1 MQKLILTLK
10 HLFQE
15 SAVAPNAKA
24 RVEGIVTEVKSA
36 MGVAVCSLYLVNEK
50 GLLTLAATEGLNPAS
65 VGKIQLPIG
74 QGLVGRIAE
83 TKHPLNIIS
92 ASEDPHFVY
101 FPDSGEEIYEAFLGA
116 PVVHAGELVGV
127 LVVEQK
133 ERRKFSEEEESFLV
147 TVAAQLGSTNPAE
160 FQSEAEAVPLAG
172 AAAGS
177 ATRRVRGIAGAPGVG
192 IGNALLLSDTMDL
205 MTVSD
210 AATDDVEGEI
220 RQFRDAVKATLREFY
235 ESQKKIA
242 ESVSSD
248 VADIFT
254 VYEMLLQGP
263 DLTSAVESHIKSG
276 KSAATALR
284 IAVSHFASRFEEME
298 DEYFQARGE
307 DIRNLGN
314 RVYARLHHVTAPTIK
329 DGEKVVLIGALV
341 SISDIAEYPV
351 EQLAGLVS
359 RDGSSLSHT
368 AVLAKALGLPAVMGI
383 GHVGDIPQ
391 GEVVIVDGYQG
402 QIFLRP
408 APSVLDEFRRLI
420 SNESSLANELSKLK
434 EFPAETTDGHRV
446 QLFANTGLLAD
457 ITPGLTHGAE
467 GIGLYRTEIPF
478 IVHGSFPSEDEQ
490 VAVYRSVLNAYAEMP
505 VYMRTLDVGGD
516 KPLPY
521 FPFEEEN
528 PALGWRG
535 VRFTLDNSVIFMTQ
549 IRAMIRAAGNRPN
562 LSIILPMVGS
572 VYELEAFSELLESAI
587 EQLVEEGFPVCRPRI
602 GIMAEVPAS
611 IAILPFLAGKIDFVS
626 IGSNDLTQY
635 LLAVDRN
642 NSRVANLFDHIHPA
656 VLQAV
661 EEILVRSRAIGVP
674 VSVCGEMAADPC
686 AALLLLGLGI
696 ENLSMSAF
704 SIPRI
709 KWLIRSVSS
718 EESRDQL
725 AIAKRCPYPEKI
737 REQVTDFLVSKGL
750 SRLFEPAQGLAEAKV
765 SQNSVNG

>member
-1 MQKLILTLK
+1 MHNLIHTLK

-15 SAVAPNAKA
+15 LAVAPNAKA
-24 RVEGIVTEVKSA
+24 RVEGIVSQVKSA
-36 MGVAVCSLYLVNEK
+36 MEVAVCSLYLVNEQ
-50 GLLTLAATEGLNPAS
+50 GLLTLVATEGLNPQS

-83 TKHPLNIIS
+83 TKHPLNVIS
-92 ASEDPHFVY
+92 ASHDPHFVY
-101 FPDSGEEIYEAFLGA
+101 FPESGEEIYEAFMGA
-116 PVVHAGELVGV
+116 PVVHSGELVGV

-133 ERRKFSEEEESFLV
+133 ERRKFTEEEESFLV
-147 TVAAQLGSTNPAE
+147 TVAAQLGATNPTEYQA
-160 FQSEAEAVPLAG
+160 EAEAVPQIG
-172 AAAGS
+172 ITPGHG
-177 ATRRVRGIAGAPGVG
+177 TRRVRGIAGAPGVG

-210 AATDDVEGEI
+210 AATADIEGEI
-220 RQFRDAVKATLREFY
+220 KLFRVAVAATLQEFS

-263 DLTSAVESHIKSG
+263 DLTSTVEAHIKAG
-276 KSAATALR
+276 KNAPTALR
-284 IAVSHFASRFEEME
+284 ITVSHFSSRFEEME

-314 RVYARLHHVTAPTIK
+314 RVYARLRNVTAPTIK
-329 DGEKVVLIGALV
+329 EGEKVVLVGGLV

-351 EQLAGLVS
+351 EQLAGIVS

-368 AVLAKALGLPAVMGI
+368 AVLAKALGLPAVMGV
-383 GHVGDIPQ
+383 GHVGDIPP
-391 GEVVIVDGYQG
+391 GEMMIVDGYQG
-402 QIFLRP
+402 QIFLHP
-408 APSVLDEFRRLI
+408 AQSVLDEFRRLI
-420 SNESSLANELSKLK
+420 FNESSLARELSKLK
-434 EFPAETTDGHRV
+434 EFPATTNDGHRV

-490 VAVYRSVLNAYAEMP
+490 VAVYRSVLSAYAGMP

-549 IRAMIRAAGNRPN
+549 IRAMLRAAGERTN
-562 LSIILPMVGS
+562 LNIILPMIGS
-572 VYELEAFSELLESAI
+572 VYEMEAFSELLDSAI
-587 EQLVEEGFPVCRPRI
+587 EQLTEEGTPVCRPRI

-661 EEILVRSRAIGVP
+661 EEILLRSRAIGVP
-674 VSVCGEMAADPC
+674 VSVCGEMAADPV

-696 ENLSMSAF
+696 KTLSMSAF

-709 KWLIRSVSS
+709 KWLIRTVSQQ
-718 EESRDQL
+718 EACEQL
-725 AIAKRCPYPEKI
+725 AIAKGCPHPEKI
-737 REQVTDFLVSKGL
+737 REQVEDFLMAKGL
-750 SRLFEPAQGLAEAKV
+750 SRLLSIK
-765 SQNSVNG
+765 N

>member
-24 RVEGIVTEVKSA
+24 RVEGIVSQVRSA
-36 MGVAVCSLYLVNEK
+36 MEVAVCSLYLVNER
-50 GLLTLAATEGLNPAS
+50 GLLTLVATEGLNPAS

-74 QGLVGRIAE
+74 RGLVGRIAE
-83 TKHPLNIIS
+83 TKHPLNVLS
-92 ASEDPHFVY
+92 ASADPHFVY

-133 ERRKFSEEEESFLV
+133 ERRKFTEEEESFLV
-147 TVAAQLGSTNPAE
+147 TVAAQLGSTAPTE
-160 FQSEAEAVPLAG
+160 FQTETEAG
-172 AAAGS
+172 AQAGATS
-177 ATRRVRGIAGAPGVG
+177 GSLTRRVRGIAGAPGVG

-210 AATDDVEGEI
+210 APTNDVEGEI
-220 RQFRDAVKATLREFY
+220 GLFRDAVQATLQEFA

-254 VYEMLLQGP
+254 IYEMLLQGP
-263 DLTSAVESHIKSG
+263 DLTSTAETHIKSG
-276 KSAATALR
+276 KNAATALR
-284 IAVSHFASRFEEME
+284 IAVSHYSSRFEEME

-314 RVYARLHHVTAPTIK
+314 RVYARLRNITPPTIK
-329 DGEKVVLIGALV
+329 EGEKVVLVGGLV
-341 SISDIAEYPV
+341 SISDIAEFPV
-351 EQLAGLVS
+351 EQLAGIVS

-368 AVLAKALGLPAVMGI
+368 AVVAKALGLPAVMGV
-383 GHVGDIPQ
+383 GHVGEIPQ

-408 APSVLDEFRRLI
+408 AQSVLDEFRRLI
-420 SNESSLANELSKLK
+420 FNESSLARELSKLK

-490 VAVYRSVLNAYAEMP
+490 VAVYRSVLEAYAKMP

-521 FPFEEEN
+521 FPFQEEN

-549 IRAMIRAAGNRPN
+549 IRAMLRAAAGHPN
-562 LSIILPMVGS
+562 LNIILPMIGS
-572 VYELEAFSELLESAI
+572 VHEMEAFSELLNSAL
-587 EQLVEEGFPVCRPRI
+587 EQLSEEGFPVCRPRV

-611 IAILPFLAGKIDFVS
+611 IAILHFLSGKIDFVS

-661 EEILVRSRAIGVP
+661 EEILIRSRAIGVP

-709 KWLIRSVSS
+709 KWLIRSVSR
-718 EESRDQL
+718 EEAREQL
-725 AIAKRCPYPEKI
+725 ALAKQCPHPEEI
-737 REQVTDFLVSKGL
+737 REQVSDFLVSKGL
-750 SRLFEPAQGLAEAKV
+750 SRLFEPAQGPVETKV
-765 SQNSVNG
+765 S